1 MLFLSFLYEI
11 ITALRSI
18 NLHKLNKW
26 VEKIISYPGISP
38 ADLQLRKG
46 YWIATVAVL
55 LAVSLLIIIFHI
67 IYPEFKVIISYGYFI
82 IFISTEYLAAS
93 FFLRQGL
100 NKLMF
105 INQILMII
113 VTFLTILKLGGIPFS
128 GGLIFVG
135 FFVVLFSLDFNQ
147 KKNSVWLFAIYIA
160 TLILAGILNP
170 YLTTAPEMTPAANI
184 FLYVV
189 NLAWISAFAFLFVL
203 NFVSR
208 RVEIEHRETEC
219 LKEWDEAKTKFY
231 TNITHEFRTPLTVI
245 RGIAGLIR
253 DQPAEWMHKG
263 TRKIEDN
270 SDMLLYL
277 VNQMLN
283 LSKLEAGAMPV
294 YMIQGDI
301 VLYIKYLIEAL
312 HSVAEAKNITLRY
325 RHFDD
330 SVIMDY
336 DAEKLMQIIMN
347 LVSNALKY
355 TPPGGT
361 VEITSKI
368 ISEGQKMFEL
378 RVKDTGIGIKKDNL
392 PHIFDRFYRVE
403 SGEKPYPGAA
413 GTGLGLAFTKE
424 LTKLLHATITV
435 ESTWDKGTEFIVTFP
450 ATNNASMV
458 VGENMPEI
466 TCEIPSFKNIRKEKR
481 PVIAGKDNIK
491 PSLLI
496 VEDSNDVI
504 DYLLALLAKDYN
516 IILASNGKE
525 GWEKASHTIPDIILS
540 DIMMPE
546 MDGIELLDKLKNDIR
561 TSHIPVVILTAKADV
576 ASRLAGLDRGAD
588 AYIAKPFN
596 KEELQIQLQKLI
608 ELRKKLHERYSDVNM
623 QIATK
628 DRRFDKEDSFINA
641 VRQYM
646 LKRVCDEEFNIK
658 ELCLEVAMGRS
669 QLYCKFKSLTNRTI
683 FEYFLS
689 LRLHKAK
696 GLLMSSDANV
706 SEAAFRTGFKNLSHF
721 SKVFSKEF
729 GVSPSSV
736 RN

>member
-1 MLFLSFLYEI
+1 MHSKLFEYLS
-11 ITALRSI
+11 SI
-18 NLHKLNKW
+18 NIHKIDKW
-26 VEKIISYPGISP
+26 VEKIISYPGINP

-55 LAVSLLIIIFHI
+55 LAVSLLTIVFHI

-82 IFISTEYLAAS
+82 IVISAEYLAAS
-93 FFLRQGL
+93 FILKKGL

-105 INQILMII
+105 INQITMII
-113 VTFLTILKLGGIPFS
+113 VTFITILRLGGIPYS

-135 FFVVLFSLDFNQ
+135 FFVVLFSLDFKQ
-147 KKNSVWLFAIYIA
+147 KKNSVWLFVIYIA
-160 TLILAGILNP
+160 TLIMAGILDP

-208 RVEIEHRETEC
+208 RVEIEHREAEC

-231 TNITHEFRTPLTVI
+231 TDITHEFRTPLTVI
-245 RGIAGLIR
+245 RGMADLVR
-253 DQPAEWMHKG
+253 NQPVEWLHKG

-270 SDMLLYL
+270 SDTLLHL

-294 YMIQGDI
+294 HMVQGNAVI
-301 VLYIKYLIEAL
+301 YIRYLIESL
-312 HSVAEAKNITLRY
+312 HSVSDAKNITLRY
-325 RHFDD
+325 RH
-330 SVIMDY
+330 SGNAAIMDY

-368 ISEGQKMFEL
+368 ISEEQKKFEL
-378 RVKDTGIGIKKDNL
+378 RVKDTGIGIKKNNL
-392 PHIFDRFYRVE
+392 PHIFDRFYRIK
-403 SGEKPYPGAA
+403 SGNTPYPGAA
-413 GTGLGLAFTKE
+413 GTGLGLALTME
-424 LTKLLHATITV
+424 LTKLLHATINAK
-435 ESTWDKGTEFIVTFP
+435 STWGKGTEFIISFP
-450 ATNNASMV
+450 VTNNAPMV
-458 VGENMPEI
+458 TADKLPEI
-466 TCEIPSFKNIRKEKR
+466 TCEIPSFKNIRKDKR
-481 PVIAGKDNIK
+481 PVIAKKDNKK

-504 DYLLALLAKDYN
+504 DYLLVLLTKDFR

-525 GWEKASHTIPDIILS
+525 GWEKAIQKIPDIILS

-561 TSHIPVVILTAKADV
+561 TSHIPVVILSARADIT
-576 ASRLAGLDRGAD
+576 SRLAGLDRGAD

-596 KEELQIQLQKLI
+596 KDELKIRLNRLI
-608 ELRKKLHERYSDVNM
+608 TLRKKLHDRYSDMGIN
-623 QIATK
+623 ISSN
-628 DRRFDKEDSFINA
+628 DKNFKTEDTFILKI
-641 VRQYM
+641 REFM
-646 LKRVCDEEFNIK
+646 LKNIVDG
-658 ELCLEVAMGRS
+658 ELNISNLCYSVAMGRS
-669 QLYCKFKSLTNRTI
+669 QLYAKFKSVTNRTI
-683 FEYFLS
+683 FEYFQS

-696 GLLMSSDANV
+696 ELLLNSNTNV

-721 SKVFSKEF
+721 SKVFNKEF
-729 GVSPSSV
+729 GVNPSKILDLNLPS
-736 RN
+736 